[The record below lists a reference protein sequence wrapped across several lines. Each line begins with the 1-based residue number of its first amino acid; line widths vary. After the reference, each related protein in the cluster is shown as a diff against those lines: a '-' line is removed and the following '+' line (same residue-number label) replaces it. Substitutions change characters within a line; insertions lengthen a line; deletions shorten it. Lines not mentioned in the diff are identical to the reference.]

1 MTVNELVQLLAAY
14 PADLRVVVNGYEDG
28 YDDLSPEQ
36 ISLVKIALNTG
47 THDWEG
53 KHGDPHNL
61 TGGRPDDAE
70 VIEALFGGC
79 RTNEKLNKRK
89 VATGDNNGSA
99 AMEQDVNSEWREV
112 TLGEFAPFTYGKSLP
127 AGKRNPSGSVPVV
140 GSNGIVDYHDSAL
153 TEGPTIVIGRKGT
166 VGAVHYL
173 PDPCW
178 PIDTTF
184 FVAGNDAALVRF
196 KFYALSSLGLE
207 QMNSDS
213 AVPGLN
219 RDAAHARE
227 LLVPDE
233 SEQRAIAH
241 VLGTLD
247 DKIKLN
253 RRMNE
258 TLEEMARALFQSW
271 FVDFEPVRAKL
282 EGRWRRGESL
292 PGLPAHL
299 YDLFPDRLVDSEL
312 GEVPEGWGVGVLD
325 DAIEL
330 LSGGTPKTSVS
341 GFWGGGIPWY
351 AAKDAPNGSNV
362 FALDTERTI
371 TQLGVENSATRIIA
385 AGTTVI
391 TARGTVGRLAC
402 LGVPMAM
409 NQTCYGIRG
418 AHGYP
423 DFFTYWNVRA
433 VVDELQTRTHGTIFD
448 TITCQTFAL
457 VETALGRVCKL

>member
-1 MTVNELVQLLAAY
+1 M
-14 PADLRVVVNGYEDG
+14 
-28 YDDLSPEQ
+28 
-36 ISLVKIALNTG
+36 
-47 THDWEG
+47 
-53 KHGDPHNL
+53 
-61 TGGRPDDAE
+61 
-70 VIEALFGGC
+70 
-79 RTNEKLNKRK
+79 
-89 VATGDNNGSA
+89 
-99 AMEQDVNSEWREV
+99 
-112 TLGEFAPFTYGKSLP
+112 
-127 AGKRNPSGSVPVV
+127 V
-140 GSNGIVDYHDSAL
+140 GSNGIVDYHDSGL
-153 TEGPTIVIGRKGT
+153 TEGPTIVIVRKGT

-258 TLEEMARALFQSW
+258 MLEEMARALFQSW

-351 AAKDAPNGSNV
+351 ASKDAPNGSNV

-448 TITCQTFAL
+448 TITRQTFAL